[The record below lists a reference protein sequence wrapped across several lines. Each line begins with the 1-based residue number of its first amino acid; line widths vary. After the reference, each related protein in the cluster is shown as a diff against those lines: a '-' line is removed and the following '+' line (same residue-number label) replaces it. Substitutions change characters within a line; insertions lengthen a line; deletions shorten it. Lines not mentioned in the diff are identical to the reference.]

1 MKKCWYV
8 IHTQTG
14 FEMRVKEHLLSRIKL
29 SGKEEQITQILVP
42 TENVSEV
49 KDGKKRVMSRKF
61 FPGYVLVE
69 MVMNDENWYFIKE
82 TPGVTGFI
90 GAANVPVEL
99 KEGDIDHILR
109 QTEEKKTKVQPKIIF
124 EKGESI
130 KIIEG
135 PFMSFNGVIEELFP
149 DKGKL
154 KVMVSIFGRSTP
166 VELEY
171 WQVEKI

>member
-1 MKKCWYV
+1 MAKAWYV

-14 FEMRVKEHLLSRIKL
+14 FELRVKGHIENRVKL
-29 SGKEEQITQILVP
+29 AGKEDQIFQILVP

-49 KDGKKRVMSRKF
+49 KGGKKRVSSRKF
-61 FPGYVLVE
+61 YPGYVLVE
-69 MVMNDENWYFIKE
+69 MEMNDENWYFIKQ
-82 TPGVTGFI
+82 TPGVTGFVCSSSKPAI
-90 GAANVPVEL
+90 LSEEDVQKIL
-99 KEGDIDHILR
+99 MQTIDK
-109 QTEEKKTKVQPKIIF
+109 QDKVKPKIIF

-135 PFMSFNGVIEELFP
+135 PFMSFNGAIEEIYP